1 MVNGGHPV
9 ELRSFW
15 YRQQPCLVA
24 HDERRQRCILATT
37 TCGKKCVKARCCKML
52 PEVLTQLYIG
62 YLDIC
67 KWPLRKVIWVRL
79 QTRPRSRVWKGMP
92 TSKGSNWKYVS
103 FLLQLSDYL
112 VYFHICTVLK
122 TYLMY
127 QRLIDHWIIAIF
139 ELFWWNCSAS
149 KEFGS
154 GVSPGADGCR
164 WRCTSVRRCSGLLG
178 FNCVDINL
186 QTVQSSM
193 LKLFRFILGVHGS
206 HEQIISK
213 C

>member
-37 TCGKKCVKARCCKML
+37 TCGNKCVKARCCKML

-67 KWPLRKVIWVRL
+67 KWPLRKVIWVRWDWLIGL

-139 ELFWWNCSAS
+139 ELFSWNCPAS

-154 GVSPGADGCR
+154 SVSPGADGCR
-164 WRCTSVRRCSGLLG
+164 WRCTSAGP
-178 FNCVDINL
+178 
-186 QTVQSSM
+186 QM
-193 LKLFRFILGVHGS
+193 FRIAR
-206 HEQIISK
+206 I
-213 C
+213 